1 MDAIALIGT
10 AWLAFYVTAC
20 AVWPYRSCA
29 RCSGTG
35 KRRSPSGKAW
45 RAGAVTAL
53 DARSGWA
60 GGWWSGCSV
69 IGLATTVT
77 SCSAGWCRTRLAD
90 DLVDQAW
97 LAGDL

>member
-10 AWLAFYVTAC
+10 AWLAFYVAAC

-60 GGWWSGCSV
+60 GGWWSGV
-69 IGLATTVT
+69 LGD
-77 SCSAGWCRTRLAD
+77 RTGHDCNELLGGVVPDPARR
-90 DLVDQAW
+90 
-97 LAGDL
+97 